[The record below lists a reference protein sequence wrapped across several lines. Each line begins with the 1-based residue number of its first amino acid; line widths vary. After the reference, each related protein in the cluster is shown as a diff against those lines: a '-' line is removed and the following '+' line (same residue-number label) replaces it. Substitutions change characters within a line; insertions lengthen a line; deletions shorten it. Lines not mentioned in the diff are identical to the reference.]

1 MSQKNLRKMYK
12 RRTSPIKEG
21 ELQQSEA
28 VDYRLSP
35 EIIDQAIQINPI
47 KPTDLK
53 SIGNFMCSKSTK
65 TTKQIELNTDSKD
78 EIKEIKETE

>member
-12 RRTSPIKEG
+12 RRTSPIKED
-21 ELQQSEA
+21 EIQQSEA

-53 SIGNFMCSKSTK
+53 SISHFMCSKSTK

-78 EIKEIKETE
+78 EIKEIKEID

>member
-21 ELQQSEA
+21 EIQQSEA

-35 EIIDQAIQINPI
+35 DIIDQAIEINPI

-65 TTKQIELNTDSKD
+65 TTNQIELNTDSKD
-78 EIKEIKETE
+78 VIKQIKETE